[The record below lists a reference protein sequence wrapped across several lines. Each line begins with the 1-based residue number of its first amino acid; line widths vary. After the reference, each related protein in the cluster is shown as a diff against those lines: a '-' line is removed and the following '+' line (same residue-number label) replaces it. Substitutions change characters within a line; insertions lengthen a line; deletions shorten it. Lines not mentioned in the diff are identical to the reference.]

1 MSDLM
6 NPRTGVLRRATAL
19 INGVRQDT
27 YGEPVENFS
36 RIAAVWSAVLNQP
49 VTAQQVALCMAGLKM
64 IRATTSPGH
73 GDSYDDGAG
82 YLALAYE
89 CVVRK

>member
-1 MSDLM
+1 MTDLI
-6 NPRTGVLRRATAL
+6 NPRTGVLRRAEAL
-19 INGVRQDT
+19 VNGDRQQD
-27 YGEPVENFS
+27 YGEPVLNFT

-49 VTAQQVALCMAGLKM
+49 VTAQQVALCMAGLKL

-73 GDSYDDGAG
+73 VDSYDDGAG
-82 YLALAYE
+82 YFANAYE